1 MSPAQTAN
9 PVIEQQV
16 APSTTS
22 TNTKSDP
29 VTQQCVDKASVR
41 KFIKTLNRE
50 AIAKKQ
56 SSGELKVIIE
66 EELIKRF
73 ARPKG
78 DDWKNLS
85 DEDKKKWINM
95 TPQFIK
101 TTMGQ
106 IAKANKK
113 EDIDAAAKEI
123 ETSSL
128 NSVKFH
134 LGDEIFDVFEA
145 WMTQNMDKL
154 STLQPVTL
162 PASIDVV
169 DPEFDVVETKDMTD
183 EQKKEIA
190 KRREKHPCHHIH
202 LRKSFFKKNQINRG
216 QRKEIFNEEI
226 HNLERF
232 FRYVIYQ
239 ARQMTNI
246 HGRVTI
252 KADDVKFVLDTL
264 SGICFQK
271 ERDRPEIPKKQKAEK
286 MQVETT
292 TTSSTDNK
300 PKKETKKRARKTE
313 EASSTESA
321 PATKKPR
328 VSKKKGNTTTT
339 EDKPAPAPKKPRVN
353 KKKAAETTA

>member
-9 PVIEQQV
+9 PVQQQV
-16 APSTTS
+16 TDTIINESKTE
-22 TNTKSDP
+22 P

-50 AIAKKQ
+50 AISKKQ
-56 SSGELKVIIE
+56 ASGELKVIIE

-85 DEDKKKWINM
+85 DEDKKMWNNM

-101 TTMGQ
+101 TTMNQ
-106 IAKANKK
+106 IVKSNDQK
-113 EDIDAAAKEI
+113 DIDAAAKEI

-134 LGDEIFDVFEA
+134 LGDEIFDVFET
-145 WMTQNMDKL
+145 WMTQNMERL

-162 PASIDVV
+162 PDSINVT
-169 DPEFDVVETKDMTD
+169 DPEFDVVETKDMTN

-190 KRREKHPCHHIH
+190 RRREKHPCHQIH
-202 LRKSFFKKNQINRG
+202 LRKSFFKKHQINKG

-226 HNLERF
+226 NNLERF
-232 FRYVIYQ
+232 FRFVIYQ

-264 SGICFQK
+264 SGICFHK

-286 MQVETT
+286 MQVETPVAEA
-292 TTSSTDNK
+292 
-300 PKKETKKRARKTE
+300 PKKEEGKK
-313 EASSTESA
+313 
-321 PATKKPR
+321 
-328 VSKKKGNTTTT
+328 
-339 EDKPAPAPKKPRVN
+339 
-353 KKKAAETTA
+353 

>member
-9 PVIEQQV
+9 PVQQQV
-16 APSTTS
+16 TDTTTS
-22 TNTKSDP
+22 ESKTEP

-56 SSGELKVIIE
+56 TSGELKVIIE

-85 DEDKKKWINM
+85 DEDKKMWNNM

-101 TTMGQ
+101 TTMSQ
-106 IAKANKK
+106 IVKSNDQK
-113 EDIDAAAKEI
+113 DIDAAAKEI

-134 LGDEIFDVFEA
+134 LGDEIFDVFET
-145 WMTQNMDKL
+145 WMTQNMDRL

-162 PASIDVV
+162 PDSINVT

-190 KRREKHPCHHIH
+190 RRREKHPCHHIH
-202 LRKSFFKKNQINRG
+202 LRKSFFKKHQINKG

-226 HNLERF
+226 NNLERF
-232 FRYVIYQ
+232 FRFVIYQ

-271 ERDRPEIPKKQKAEK
+271 ERDRPEIPKKQKAVK
-286 MQVETT
+286 MEVDAPVEEA
-292 TTSSTDNK
+292 
-300 PKKETKKRARKTE
+300 PKKETKKRSRKTQE
-313 EASSTESA
+313 TA
-321 PATKKPR
+321 PATDSTPAPAAKKPRVTKKKAVETETVTPVTPAPVVAKKPR
-328 VSKKKGNTTTT
+328 VSKKK
-339 EDKPAPAPKKPRVN
+339 A
-353 KKKAAETTA
+353 TA